1 MTVHV
6 KENQTLNRRISAV
19 LLSTALALL
28 ALILALLC
36 SCSSPAS
43 TTNATD
49 DKANTSATSEPAAPS
64 ADESVV
70 STAMVAGVQGDS
82 VLLVDQ
88 ETETP
93 YYPTSPTA
101 QVFDIDGNAITLTDL
116 VPGNVVKVTGNNIM
130 LESYPGQYPG
140 ITTIEV
146 TEVGTPQDA
155 DKYAALVAEVMPE
168 PGNNVPGGAVEYAD
182 DLGVVSVLLAPYAY
196 HWQTDDGADASD
208 VSGSF
213 FGDDGVIDAG
223 VGDARIAEATEA
235 TLSFE
240 DEPQNVTVE
249 RMPLTNTTD
258 DVLAVNPATQGEGV
272 GLEPQDGGTYNFT
285 MDPGFAYV
293 VKATF
298 ANGNVEYAFAAVQ
311 R

>member
-6 KENQTLNRRISAV
+6 RENQTLNRRISAV

-36 SCSSPAS
+36 SCSAPANTS
-43 TTNATD
+43 NATD
-49 DKANTSATSEPAAPS
+49 DNANNAATTEPATPS
-64 ADESVV
+64 ADEEVV
-70 STAMVAGVQGDS
+70 TTAMVAGVQGDS
-82 VLLVDQ
+82 VLFVDQ

-93 YYPTSPTA
+93 YYPTSTTA
-101 QVFDIDGNAITLTDL
+101 EVLDIDGNVIALTDL

-146 TEVGTPQDA
+146 TEVGTPADA
-155 DKYAALVAEVMPE
+155 DKYAELVQEVMPE
-168 PGNNVPGGAVEYAD
+168 PGNSVPGGAVEYAD

-196 HWQTDDGADASD
+196 QWQTNDGDDVSD
-208 VSGSF
+208 VTGTF
-213 FGDDGVIDAG
+213 FDEDGVIDVG

-240 DEPQNVTVE
+240 DDPQDVTVE
-249 RMPLTNTTD
+249 RMPLKDTSD
-258 DVLAVNPATQGEGV
+258 DTFAVNSGTQGEGV
-272 GLEPQDGGTYNFT
+272 GIQAQDGGTYNFT

-293 VKATF
+293 IKATF
-298 ANGNVEYAFAAVQ
+298 DNGTVDYAFVAVQ